1 MRKNIIGDI
10 KNEILTLYKE
20 KIVIENSIRRKNEK
34 QMQFL
39 NSVKNRVQLNVVK
52 ILKKTIK
59 LNECIAILNDEENIK
74 NLLTQVNRIDE
85 KIKSKEKLKGE
96 LEAKRKTLDYLFN
109 KVIYSESLTENILKG
124 LASFFLSFCTN

>member
-74 NLLTQVNRIDE
+74 NLLTHPFCVEFACSPRIE
-85 KIKSKEKLKGE
+85 EQ
-96 LEAKRKTLDYLFN
+96 FN
-109 KVIYSESLTENILKG
+109 QNH
-124 LASFFLSFCTN
+124 

>member
-34 QMQFL
+34 QIQFL
-39 NSVKNRVQLNVVK
+39 NTIKNRIQLNVVK

-59 LNECIAILNDEENIK
+59 LNECITILNDEENIK
-74 NLLTQVNRIDE
+74 NLLIQVNRIDE

-96 LEAKRKTLDYLFN
+96 LEAKKETLDYLFN
-109 KVIYSESLTENILKG
+109 KVIYSESLTENILKEKIEKRV
-124 LASFFLSFCTN
+124 

>member
-109 KVIYSESLTENILKG
+109 KLELCI
-124 LASFFLSFCTN
+124 FLNLNFNKK